1 MVSSANPTPSLI
13 PSDDSSHL
21 PDSSSTLGALSPKN
35 PSPARKLQEVFQVA
49 GERLDSEVRLS
60 NLVRSLEAEMKSSG
74 VLVDCS
80 ELKSQ
85 LNRLKEH
92 HVISG
97 YQSSVSDACG
107 NPQTL
112 NVNFKIPSGSKIG
125 KGKRDANPAAMG
137 TGESSS
143 SQSAIED
150 SNGIPSVLADL
161 PHSDELQP
169 STISETLPF
178 VASDIVIKDSVDK
191 GNVGKGP
198 VAQVLSNQDNGR
210 HRAACDQSIPGQVE
224 FAAGPRSSSTSVDT
238 SVIQAPSDELTDSED
253 DLLEVLEKVLVVS
266 MVRCIKSLPLA
277 VFISRCIKLF
287 CTAAVVLYAAV
298 ICCCHGSSVLVAVQ
312 VHHASKFNP
321 PHVPLWLCN
330 LAFGSSV

>member
-1 MVSSANPTPSLI
+1 MGDGSVSMCEGLGIKAVDSNDVRRKQRGFNPQISPPNPFFLDSSTPSISFHNRSSPSHLIPKPFDLCPGAPPLLVSSANPTPSLI

-49 GERLDSEVRLS
+49 GERLDSEDS

-97 YQSSVSDACG
+97 YQSLVSDACG

-125 KGKRDANPAAMG
+125 QEEFINFESKLKDGILPNP
-137 TGESSS
+137 
-143 SQSAIED
+143 IK
-150 SNGIPSVLADL
+150 
-161 PHSDELQP
+161 PHTNRHHNPIRPQGNSKNW
-169 STISETLPF
+169 
-178 VASDIVIKDSVDK
+178 AS
-191 GNVGKGP
+191 
-198 VAQVLSNQDNGR
+198 L
-210 HRAACDQSIPGQVE
+210 
-224 FAAGPRSSSTSVDT
+224 FAAQGPSKMMK
-238 SVIQAPSDELTDSED
+238 
-253 DLLEVLEKVLVVS
+253 LEYYPQLQQGK
-266 MVRCIKSLPLA
+266 
-277 VFISRCIKLF
+277 
-287 CTAAVVLYAAV
+287 
-298 ICCCHGSSVLVAVQ
+298 
-312 VHHASKFNP
+312 
-321 PHVPLWLCN
+321 
-330 LAFGSSV
+330 